1 MDTKKSMLS
10 KRLQLQAVS
19 AAMILSLTA
28 CAKPPMVIFEDPI
41 SLEALD
47 HYRINCD
54 DKQAQMQFLANQYNL
69 SHDMLY
75 KVVARRKMDSL
86 KECK

>member
-1 MDTKKSMLS
+1 MLS
-10 KRLQLQAVS
+10 KRFQLQAVS

-28 CAKPPMVIFEDPI
+28 CANPPMVMFEDPI

-54 DKQAQMQFLANQYNL
+54 DKQAQMQFLVNQYSL

-86 KECK
+86 KECR